1 MTTLPPSH
9 PRLKMRSYGHDEL
22 IADAVIHAA
31 AIVAGVIAF
40 SVLFQKV
47 AIYGGPI
54 DGVAMAVYA
63 AGFFALFGFSC
74 AYNMTPPSPAKWLLR
89 RFDHASI
96 FLMIA
101 GSYTALL
108 SQAGASAWTITIA
121 TVVWV
126 GAVLGVTL
134 KIGLPGRF
142 DRVAILAYLM
152 LGWAAVFAIK
162 PIFESLPLATGT
174 LVIVGGGFYSIGVLF
189 YMWKRL
195 KFQNALWHVFVT
207 AGAGCHFAGVLQA
220 LGR

>member
-1 MTTLPPSH
+1 MVLPESH
-9 PRLKMRSYGHDEL
+9 PRLKMRAYTSGEL
-22 IADAVIHAA
+22 IADAAIHAA
-31 AIVAGVIAF
+31 AILAGLIAF
-40 SVLFQKV
+40 SVLFQRV
-47 AIYGGPI
+47 ALYGGPA

-108 SQAGASAWTITIA
+108 TEAGASAWTITLA
-121 TVVWV
+121 SVVWL

-134 KIGLPGRF
+134 KVGLPGRF
-142 DRVAILAYLM
+142 DRMAILAYLL
-152 LGWAAVFAIK
+152 LGWAAVFAIG
-162 PIFESLPLATGT
+162 PIFQRLPLATGT
-174 LVIVGGGFYSIGVLF
+174 LVIVGGAFYSLGVLF
-189 YMWKRL
+189 YLWKRL

-207 AGAGCHFAGVLQA
+207 AGAGCHFAGVLA
-220 LGR
+220 AIGR